1 MILIDN
7 NDNIDNMKNTMVR
20 GIPEDIYADLIRMAA
35 EGQTS
40 ANRVMVEAIIGAVEV
55 WRKAEKK
62 RLQKRLDDLNQGRL
76 V

>member
-1 MILIDN
+1 
-7 NDNIDNMKNTMVR
+7 MKTTTIR
-20 GIPEDIYADLIRMAA
+20 GIPDEVYSDVLLMAG
-35 EGQTS
+35 EEKTS
-40 ANRVMVEAIIGAVEV
+40 ANKIMLEAIIGAVEV